1 MIKEGRGR
9 KSKLDAP
16 GWLLNPKIKAMFKDL
31 YKGMSEGEAM
41 ILDIILANAI
51 LRDVMGVK
59 AGEEATERQIAAVTG
74 LSKSGARVVS
84 GKAMERIKS
93 KVMKGGITKLDD
105 WIDTTGGRS
114 NASSTINQNI
124 D

>member
-1 MIKEGRGR
+1 
-9 KSKLDAP
+9 
-16 GWLLNPKIKAMFKDL
+16 
-31 YKGMSEGEAM
+31 M
-41 ILDIILANAI
+41 ILDIVLANAI

-59 AGEEATERQIAAVTG
+59 DGEEATERQIAAVTG

-93 KVMKGGITKLDD
+93 KVMKGGITRLDD
-105 WIDTTGGRS
+105 WIDTTGGRR